1 MKILFFTD
9 THVRKT
15 APKNRLDNYYESI
28 MIKLNEVIEY
38 ANDNDVDYIIH
49 GGDLFERPD
58 VSVATVSEVAQ
69 IFMKSAVPIYVL
81 SGNHDIYGYNQDTL
95 NRTMLGLLINLNIL
109 KLIPEEG
116 LVLSKDGIDLCLIGK
131 SFKHDMDLSP
141 KNYIIN
147 RDDYPKADF
156 YITIAHG
163 FLTDKPFLKTV
174 PHILIDDVLSTEAD
188 ITLTGHYHTGYDI
201 KYINNKYFANPGSMA
216 RVSNSIIEMKRI
228 PSFILI
234 DFKNGIDI
242 KKIPLKT
249 AKSGEEVLD
258 REFIQTN
265 RYKTERM
272 HEFIET
278 IDSSMNLDKFNLY
291 DLITEITNS
300 ENFDEKV
307 KDEAMK
313 RIAIVQ
319 SGDSE

>member
-1 MKILFFTD
+1 
-9 THVRKT
+9 
-15 APKNRLDNYYESI
+15 
-28 MIKLNEVIEY
+28 
-38 ANDNDVDYIIH
+38 
-49 GGDLFERPD
+49 
-58 VSVATVSEVAQ
+58 
-69 IFMKSAVPIYVL
+69 
-81 SGNHDIYGYNQDTL
+81 
-95 NRTMLGLLINLNIL
+95 
-109 KLIPEEG
+109 
-116 LVLSKDGIDLCLIGK
+116 
-131 SFKHDMDLSP
+131 
-141 KNYIIN
+141 
-147 RDDYPKADF
+147 
-156 YITIAHG
+156 
-163 FLTDKPFLKTV
+163 
-174 PHILIDDVLSTEAD
+174 
-188 ITLTGHYHTGYDI
+188 
-201 KYINNKYFANPGSMA
+201 MA